1 MTKSAIF
8 PVIFFVNIDFD
19 FLNSEIYANIR
30 FLTTKERMMISV
42 LVVDDHDL
50 VRMGITRMLA
60 DSPDISVVGEADNG
74 ETAILLAK
82 QLKPD
87 VILLDVN
94 MPNTGGLEVT
104 KRLLQN
110 DKNTK
115 ILAVSSLVKE
125 PYPSM
130 LIKAGVNGYITK
142 GTPLDEMIKGIKK
155 IAQGG
160 RYFSAD
166 VAEQLADM
174 LSEKSES
181 PFEQLSER
189 EMQVAM
195 MVVNCQ
201 SPQQI
206 ADQLFVS
213 VKTVNTY
220 RYRIFEKLNIDSDV
234 KLTHLAMRHGLI
246 QP

>member
-1 MTKSAIF
+1 
-8 PVIFFVNIDFD
+8 
-19 FLNSEIYANIR
+19 
-30 FLTTKERMMISV
+30 MMIHV

-50 VRMGITRMLA
+50 VRMGISRMLS
-60 DSPDISVVGEADNG
+60 DSPDINVIGEADNG
-74 ETAILLAK
+74 ETAIQLAK

-94 MPNTGGLEVT
+94 MPTLGGLEVT
-104 KRLLQN
+104 KRLLHN

-115 ILAVSSLVKE
+115 ILAVSSLFAQ
-125 PYPSM
+125 PYPSL
-130 LIKAGVNGYITK
+130 LIKAGVSGYITK
-142 GTPLDEMIKGIKK
+142 GTPLDDMIKGIKK
-155 IAQGG
+155 VFQGG

-174 LSEKSES
+174 LVSENAES
-181 PFEQLSER
+181 PFDLLSER

-213 VKTVNTY
+213 VKTINTY
-220 RYRIFEKLNIDSDV
+220 RYRIFEKLGIDSDV

>member
-1 MTKSAIF
+1 
-8 PVIFFVNIDFD
+8 
-19 FLNSEIYANIR
+19 
-30 FLTTKERMMISV
+30 MINV
-42 LVVDDHDL
+42 MVVDDHDL
-50 VRMGITRMLA
+50 VRMGITRMLS
-60 DSPDISVVGEADNG
+60 DSTDIEVISDVDNG
-74 ETAILLAK
+74 ETAIQLAK

-87 VILLDVN
+87 VILLDIN
-94 MPNTGGLEVT
+94 MPTIGGLEVT

-110 DKNTK
+110 DKSTK
-115 ILAVSSLVKE
+115 ILAVSSLATQ

-130 LIKAGVNGYITK
+130 LIKAGVSGYITK

-155 IAQGG
+155 IYQGG

-174 LSEKSES
+174 LVSEKSES
-181 PFEQLSER
+181 PFDLLSER

-206 ADQLFVS
+206 ADSLFVS